1 LAEFGKESIVINKDT
16 ISAIVDRFNWDTPE
30 IKKSVVNRLASA
42 LDKSGSATSRIGM
55 VLASINSLAGNYEL
69 DPESDD
75 YTSLDLI
82 MLFLGYTQQ
91 VARDSQTATATNPA
105 PVSTTTGA
113 IKKSKKRKSGWENLK
128 DVEPAKPAK
137 SQSPEITFNA
147 EVLEAIMKAI
157 ASK

>member
-1 LAEFGKESIVINKDT
+1 MLNKDT
-16 ISAIVDRFNWDTPE
+16 ISAIVNRFNWDTPE
-30 IKKSVVNRLASA
+30 IQKSVVNRLASA
-42 LDKSGSATSRIGM
+42 LDKSGSASSRIGM
-55 VLASINSLAGNYEL
+55 VLASINSLVGKYEL

-91 VARDSQTATATNPA
+91 VARDSQPATATNPA

-113 IKKSKKRKSGWENLK
+113 IKKSKKRKTGWENLK
-128 DVEPAKPAK
+128 DVAPAKPAK
-137 SQSPEITFNA
+137 LEIAGLDQA
-147 EVLEAIMKAI
+147 EIIAQLLEALS

>member
-1 LAEFGKESIVINKDT
+1 MLNKDT
-16 ISAIVDRFNWDTPE
+16 ISAIVNRFEWDTPE
-30 IKKSVVNRLASA
+30 IQKSVVNRLASA
-42 LDKSGSATSRIGM
+42 LDKSGSASSRIGM
-55 VLASINSLAGNYEL
+55 VLASINSLVGKYEL

-91 VARDSQTATATNPA
+91 VARDSQPATATNPA

-113 IKKSKKRKSGWENLK
+113 IKKSKKRKTGWENLK
-128 DVEPAKPAK
+128 DATPAKPAK
-137 SQSPEITFNA
+137 LEIAGLDQA
-147 EVLEAIMKAI
+147 EIIAQLLEALS

>member
-1 LAEFGKESIVINKDT
+1 MINKDT
-16 ISAIVDRFNWDTPE
+16 ISAIVNRFEWDTPE
-30 IKKSVVNRLASA
+30 IQKSVVNRLASA
-42 LDKSGSATSRIGM
+42 LDKSGSASSRIGM
-55 VLASINSLAGNYEL
+55 VLASINSLVGKYEL

-91 VARDSQTATATNPA
+91 VARDSQPATATNPA

-128 DVEPAKPAK
+128 DASPSKPAK
-137 SQSPEITFNA
+137 SANVETVFNID
-147 EVLEAIMKAI
+147 EVMAMIERAL